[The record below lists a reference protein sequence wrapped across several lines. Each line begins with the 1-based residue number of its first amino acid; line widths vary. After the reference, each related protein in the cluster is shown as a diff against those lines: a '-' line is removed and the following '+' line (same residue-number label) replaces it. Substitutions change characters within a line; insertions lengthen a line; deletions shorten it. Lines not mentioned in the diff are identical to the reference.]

1 MPPRAI
7 QEPTRYLP
15 SSNCP
20 ACRRERVVSIGSS
33 VKAVPGACVANRVSS
48 PTRWLTVTRSSRN
61 VVIVAFRGGRGARC
75 EVMRESGKRGRG
87 EHRRARA
94 DRGGGRRAGRPA
106 YRRGAAG
113 QGISG
118 RPDVGGRRG
127 PAAVRPAAAVQA
139 ADGGPAR

>member
-33 VKAVPGACVANRVSS
+33 VKAVPGACADNRVSS
-48 PTRWLTVTRSSRN
+48 PMRWLTVTRSSRN

-75 EVMRESGKRGRG
+75 EVMRESGKHGRG

-94 DRGGGRRAGRPA
+94 ERGGGGGGGRAAP
-106 YRRGAAG
+106 RRGGAG
-113 QGISG
+113 G
-118 RPDVGGRRG
+118 GGR
-127 PAAVRPAAAVQA
+127 
-139 ADGGPAR
+139 GG